1 VRVVATTPRP
11 RLTVIGLDAATL
23 DVVEPLVAGGHLP
36 NLGRL
41 LEEGSGGVLRSTTHP
56 LTPQAW
62 ATLVTGVNAGR
73 HGIWDFTER
82 DESGYGL
89 RFVNG
94 SFRRA
99 PAVWD
104 RLAAKHRRSGLVGI
118 PFTWPAPRIEGF
130 SVAGFDAAARE
141 EGMTYPPEL
150 VSEIAGRY
158 GSIEL
163 DNRFPLGKDGR
174 VDLEIVRRAADQKV
188 DVTLWLAER
197 FEPALLFVVFMAAD
211 HIQHL
216 CWTDWER
223 DGAESPLA
231 EVYRILDERLGR
243 LLEWLG
249 PGNDVVVVSDHGAG
263 PLHGVVNLNAWLA
276 SQGYLTFLPGS
287 ARLGRRAVDRLFE
300 LRRHVPQGLRSA
312 VKKRLPA
319 LRERAYEREEYS
331 AIDWENTRAF
341 AYGTFGNVVVNVR
354 GREASGVVAPGEE
367 YDRVRDGIAAK
378 LLDLRGPEGEQI
390 VAAVHRREDLFEG
403 AELDKVPDLLVE
415 FDEYAWLGKGNL
427 KSRSDSIWDRIE
439 IEPGS
444 EHSYVG
450 SHRHEGLVVL
460 AGPSARSGVKLSAA
474 IQDVAPTLLYLLEE
488 PVPTELEGRILLEA
502 IDPDLL
508 ERRPPEYEEAADI
521 RPGETEEYAEG
532 ETAVVEERLRGLG
545 YIE

>member
-1 VRVVATTPRP
+1 VSTEPRP

-23 DVVEPLVAGGHLP
+23 QVAEPLIAEGHLP
-36 NLGRL
+36 SLSRL
-41 LEEGSGGVLRSTTHP
+41 LGEGSGGVLRSTTHP
-56 LTPQAW
+56 LTPHAW
-62 ATLVTGVNAGR
+62 ATLVTGVNAAR

-82 DESGYGL
+82 DESGYRL

-104 RLAAKHRRSGLVGI
+104 RLTAKGRVSGLVGI

-150 VSEIAGRY
+150 VSELARRY

-163 DNRFPLGKDGR
+163 DNRFPIGKDGR
-174 VDLEIVRRAADQKV
+174 VDLDIVRRAADQKV
-188 DVTLWLAER
+188 DLTLWLAER
-197 FEPALLFVVFMAAD
+197 FEPSLLFIVFMAAD

-216 CWTDWER
+216 CWDDWER
-223 DGAESPLA
+223 DGAASPVA
-231 EVYRILDERLGR
+231 EVYRILDERVGR

-249 PGNDVVVVSDHGAG
+249 PERDVMVVSDHGAG
-263 PLHGVVNLNAWLA
+263 RLHGVVNLNAWLA
-276 SQGYLTFLPGS
+276 GQGYLSYVGGG
-287 ARLGRRAVDRLFE
+287 ARLGRRAVDRVFE
-300 LRRHVPQGLRSA
+300 LRRHVPDRLRSA
-312 VKKRLPA
+312 VKRRLPA

-331 AIDWENTRAF
+331 AIDWESTQAF
-341 AYGTFGNVVVNVR
+341 SYGTFGNVVVNVR
-354 GREASGVVAPGEE
+354 GREAHGVVSPGDE
-367 YDRVRDGIAAK
+367 YERVRADIAEK
-378 LLDLRGPEGEQI
+378 LLDLRGPGGEPI

-403 AELDKVPDLLVE
+403 PELDKVPDLLVE

-427 KSRSDSIWDRIE
+427 KSRSDSVWDRIE

-460 AGPSARSGVKLSAA
+460 AGPSLQPGVKLSAG
-474 IQDVAPTLLYLLEE
+474 IQDIAPTLLYLLGE
-488 PVPTELEGRILLEA
+488 PVPTELEGRVLLEA
-502 IDPDLL
+502 IDGGLA
-508 ERRPPEYEEAADI
+508 EQRPPEYEE
-521 RPGETEEYAEG
+521 GEAVRMGKSEEYAADDS
-532 ETAVVEERLRGLG
+532 AVVEERLRGLG

>member
-1 VRVVATTPRP
+1 VSKAPRP

-23 DVVEPLVAGGHLP
+23 QVAEPLMAEGHLP
-36 NLGRL
+36 HLGRL
-41 LEEGSGGVLRSTTHP
+41 LGEGSGGVLRSTTHP
-56 LTPQAW
+56 LTPHAW
-62 ATLVTGVNAGR
+62 ATLVTGVNAAR

-82 DESGYGL
+82 DDSGYRL
-89 RFVNG
+89 RLVNG

-104 RLAAKHRRSGLVGI
+104 RLTTKGRRSGLVGI
-118 PFTWPAPRIEGF
+118 PFTWPAPQIEGF
-130 SVAGFDAAARE
+130 SVAGFDAAGRE
-141 EGMTYPPEL
+141 EGMTHPANL
-150 VSEIAGRY
+150 VSEMARRY

-163 DNRFPLGKDGR
+163 DNRFPIGKDGR
-174 VDLEIVRRAADQKV
+174 VDLDIVRRAADQKV

-197 FEPALLFVVFMAAD
+197 FEPSLLFVVFMAAD

-223 DGAESPLA
+223 DASSSPVA
-231 EVYRILDERLGR
+231 EVYRVLDERLGR

-249 PGNDVVVVSDHGAG
+249 PGSDVMVVSDHGAG

-276 SQGYLTFLPGS
+276 SHGYLTYVPSG
-287 ARLGRRAVDRLFE
+287 ARLGRRAMDRLFE
-300 LRRHVPQGLRSA
+300 LRTHLPQGLRSA
-312 VKKRLPA
+312 VKRRLPA

-331 AIDWENTRAF
+331 AVDWANTRAF
-341 AYGTFGNVVVNVR
+341 SYGTFGNVVVNVR
-354 GREASGVVAPGEE
+354 GREANGVVSPGGE
-367 YDRVRDGIAAK
+367 YELVRAEITEK
-378 LLDLRGPEGEQI
+378 LLDLRSPGGERI
-390 VAAVHRREDLFEG
+390 VAAIHRREDLFEG
-403 AELDKVPDLLVE
+403 PELDKVPDLLVE

-427 KSRSDSIWDRIE
+427 KSRSDTLWDHIE

-460 AGPSARSGVKLSAA
+460 AGPSVQPGVRLSAG

-488 PVPTELEGRILLEA
+488 PVPTELEGRVLLEA
-502 IDPDLL
+502 IEPGLL

-521 RPGETEEYAEG
+521 RPGEAEEYAADER
-532 ETAVVEERLRGLG
+532 AVVEERLRGLG
-545 YIE
+545 YLE

>member
-1 VRVVATTPRP
+1 MSKAPRP

-23 DVVEPLVAGGHLP
+23 QVAEPLMAEGHLP
-36 NLGRL
+36 HLGRL
-41 LEEGSGGVLRSTTHP
+41 LGEGSGGVLRSTTHP
-56 LTPQAW
+56 LTPHAW
-62 ATLVTGVNAGR
+62 ATLVTGVNAAR

-82 DESGYGL
+82 DDSGYRL
-89 RFVNG
+89 RLVNG

-104 RLAAKHRRSGLVGI
+104 RLTTKGRRSGLVGI
-118 PFTWPAPRIEGF
+118 PFTWPAPQIEGF
-130 SVAGFDAAARE
+130 SVAGFDAAGRE
-141 EGMTYPPEL
+141 EGMTHPANL
-150 VSEIAGRY
+150 VSEMARRY

-163 DNRFPLGKDGR
+163 DNRFPIGKDGR
-174 VDLEIVRRAADQKV
+174 VDLDIVRRAADQKV

-197 FEPALLFVVFMAAD
+197 FEPSLLFVVFMAAD

-223 DGAESPLA
+223 DASSSPVA
-231 EVYRILDERLGR
+231 EVYRVLDERLGR

-249 PGNDVVVVSDHGAG
+249 PGSDVMVVSDHGAG

-276 SQGYLTFLPGS
+276 SHGYLTYVPSG
-287 ARLGRRAVDRLFE
+287 ARLGRRAMDRLFE
-300 LRRHVPQGLRSA
+300 LRTHLPQGLRSA
-312 VKKRLPA
+312 VKRRLPA

-331 AIDWENTRAF
+331 AVDWANTRAF
-341 AYGTFGNVVVNVR
+341 SYGTFGNVVVNVR
-354 GREASGVVAPGEE
+354 GREANGVVSPGGE
-367 YDRVRDGIAAK
+367 YELVRAEITEK
-378 LLDLRGPEGEQI
+378 LLDLRSPGGERI
-390 VAAVHRREDLFEG
+390 VAAIHRREDLFEG
-403 AELDKVPDLLVE
+403 PELDKVPDLLVE

-427 KSRSDSIWDRIE
+427 KSRSDTLWDHIE

-460 AGPSARSGVKLSAA
+460 AGPSVQPGVRLSAG

-488 PVPTELEGRILLEA
+488 PVPTELEGRVLLEA
-502 IDPDLL
+502 IEPGLL

-521 RPGETEEYAEG
+521 RPGEAEEYAADER
-532 ETAVVEERLRGLG
+532 AVVEERLRGLG
-545 YIE
+545 YLE

>member
-1 VRVVATTPRP
+1 MSTAPKP
-11 RLTVIGLDAATL
+11 QLTLVGLDAATL
-23 DVVEPLVAGGHLP
+23 KVVEPLVDEGHLP
-36 NLGRL
+36 HLGRL
-41 LEEGSGGVLRSTTHP
+41 LREGSGGVLRSTTHP

-62 ATLVTGVNAGR
+62 STLVTGVNAGR

-82 DESGYGL
+82 DEGGYRL

-104 RLAAKHRRSGLVGI
+104 RLTAKGRRAGLVGI
-118 PFTWPAPRIEGF
+118 PFTWPAPKIDGF
-130 SVAGFDAAARE
+130 SVAGFDAAERE
-141 EGMTYPPEL
+141 QGMTHPSEL
-150 VSEIAGRY
+150 VAEIARRY

-163 DNRFPLGKDGR
+163 DNRFPLGKGGR
-174 VDLEIVRRAADQKV
+174 VDLDVVRRAADQKV
-188 DVTLWLAER
+188 DLTLWLAER
-197 FEPALLFVVFMAAD
+197 YEPSLLFVVFMAGD

-223 DGAESPLA
+223 DGAESPVA

-249 PGNDVVVVSDHGAG
+249 PEHDVMVVSDHGAG

-276 SQGYLTFLPGS
+276 GQGYLTYVPGS
-287 ARLGRRAVDRLFE
+287 SQLGRRAVDRLFE
-300 LRRHVPQGLRSA
+300 LRRHVPAGLRLA
-312 VKKRLPA
+312 VKRRLPA

-331 AIDWENTRAF
+331 AIDWPNTRAF
-341 AYGTFGNVVVNVR
+341 AYGTFGNVVLNVR
-354 GREASGVVAPGEE
+354 GREEHGVVEPGGE
-367 YDRVRDGIAAK
+367 YERVRHEIAEK
-378 LLDLRGPEGEQI
+378 LLGLRGRDGERI

-403 AELDKVPDLLVE
+403 PQLEKVPDLLVE
-415 FDEYAWLGKGNL
+415 FADYAWLGKGNL
-427 KSRSDSIWDRIE
+427 KSRSESIWDRIE

-460 AGPSARSGVKLSAA
+460 SGPSVQPGVTLSAG
-474 IQDVAPTLLYLLEE
+474 IEDVAPTLLYLLGE
-488 PVPTELEGRILLEA
+488 PVPTELEGRVLLEA
-502 IDPDLL
+502 INPALL
-508 ERRPPEYEEAADI
+508 ERRPPEYEEAAEI
-521 RPGETEEYAEG
+521 EAGRTEEYAAG
-532 ETAVVEERLRGLG
+532 ESALVEERLRGLG